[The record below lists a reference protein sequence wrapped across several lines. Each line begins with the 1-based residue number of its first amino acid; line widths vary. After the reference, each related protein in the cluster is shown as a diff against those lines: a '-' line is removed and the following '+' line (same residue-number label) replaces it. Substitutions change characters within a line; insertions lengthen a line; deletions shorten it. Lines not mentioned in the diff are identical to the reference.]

1 MPRSFFVLALFVAT
15 FTASTASA
23 QGSKHLVPLGA
34 YALTPD
40 SGYAGPDIA
49 GLVAVFGKD
58 STMTVS
64 SPDGGLI
71 VKSKLTLAGNTIT
84 LNDLDG
90 TNVCASP
97 GKYQVSGDEKVM
109 KLKSVADGC
118 PDRAAIID
126 FLKFVRQ

>member
-1 MPRSFFVLALFVAT
+1 MRRSFFMLALFAT
-15 FTASTASA
+15 FAASSASA
-23 QGSKHLVPLGA
+23 QGTKSFVPVGA

-49 GLVAVFGKD
+49 GLVAVFSKD
-58 STMTVS
+58 SMMVVS
-64 SPDGGLI
+64 SPDGALI
-71 VKSKLTLAGNTIT
+71 VKSKLTFAAGMLT

-90 TNVCASP
+90 SNVCASP
-97 GKYQVSGDEKVM
+97 GKYQISGNDQVM

-126 FLKFVRQ
+126 FLKFVKQ

>member
-1 MPRSFFVLALFVAT
+1 MLALFAT
-15 FTASTASA
+15 FAASSASA
-23 QGSKHLVPLGA
+23 QSSKSFVPVGA

-49 GLVAVFGKD
+49 GLVAVFSKD
-58 STMTVS
+58 SMMVVS
-64 SPDGGLI
+64 SPDGAII
-71 VKSKLTLAGNTIT
+71 VKAKLTIAGGTLT
-84 LNDLDG
+84 LNDLEG

-97 GKYQVSGDEKVM
+97 GKYQVSGDDKVM
-109 KLKSVADGC
+109 KWKSLADGC